1 MKNIYLKYSLG
12 ILIFFGI
19 ISYSIYQFIYPQR
32 ICVGEITK
40 KIVWT
45 SKINNE
51 KIILKD
57 EKSPLTISFVI
68 KRGAIYLNEDR
79 FPFYKELSGENNI
92 ANKTE
97 VGYQGEYSKY
107 GLIGS
112 ESIFNFKFN
121 EVSSFLYTENNGKAM
136 HLYENKEG
144 TDSAKLEFIG
154 ACSRKLI

>member
-1 MKNIYLKYSLG
+1 MKNIYFKYSLV
-12 ILIFFGI
+12 ILIFLGVI
-19 ISYSIYQFIYPQR
+19 YYSIYQYIYPQR

-45 SKINNE
+45 NKISKE

-92 ANKTE
+92 AIKTE
-97 VGYQGEYSKY
+97 IGYQGEYSKY
-107 GLIGS
+107 GFLGG
-112 ESIFNFKFN
+112 ESFFKFKFN
-121 EVSSFLYTENNGKAM
+121 EVSSFLYTENDGKAL

-144 TDSAKLEFIG
+144 IDSAKLEFIG
-154 ACSRKLI
+154 ACSKKLI

>member
-1 MKNIYLKYSLG
+1 MKNIYFKFLLG
-12 ILIFFGI
+12 ILLLGI
-19 ISYSIYQFIYPQR
+19 ISYSIFQYIYPQR
-32 ICVGEITK
+32 ICAGEITK

-45 SKINNE
+45 SRISNE

-79 FPFYKELSGENNI
+79 FPFYKELSGENNF
-92 ANKTE
+92 ASKTE
-97 VGYQGEYSKY
+97 IGYQGEYSKY
-107 GLIGS
+107 GLIGG
-112 ESIFNFKFN
+112 ESFFKFKFN
-121 EVSSFLYTENNGKAM
+121 EVSSILYTENEGKAI